1 MGFLVSMALMFV
13 EAFTLKYIGSVRE
26 QDMYLFLIPA
36 TFFGFAFISQMELP
50 DHPAYIKLRQISS
63 LVFYSHLWI
72 KVLINKG
79 FQLFDED
86 LSKTPLLFISTTLL
100 SVVSALAI
108 IKLSE
113 RKRFQWIKLLYT

>member
-1 MGFLVSMALMFV
+1 MALMFV